1 LHPLWLQSVGINTL
15 ISCGVDTSICVE
27 TSLRDGFNLGY
38 DVILISDA
46 TSSGIKK
53 HYETKLERV
62 HDYYGLVMDL
72 SSLKKML
79 NVFESV
85 SKGEMEIPHERM
97 SEFLEKHKLL
107 DLRSM
112 EKVKI

>member
-1 LHPLWLQSVGINTL
+1 M
-15 ISCGVDTSICVE
+15 
-27 TSLRDGFNLGY
+27 Y
-38 DVILISDA
+38 
-46 TSSGIKK
+46 
-53 HYETKLERV
+53 
-62 HDYYGLVMDL
+62 YYGLVMDL
-72 SSLKKML
+72 SSLRKML
-79 NVFESV
+79 NAFESV

>member
-1 LHPLWLQSVGINTL
+1 
-15 ISCGVDTSICVE
+15 
-27 TSLRDGFNLGY
+27 
-38 DVILISDA
+38 
-46 TSSGIKK
+46 
-53 HYETKLERV
+53 
-62 HDYYGLVMDL
+62 MDL
-72 SSLKKML
+72 SSLRKML

-97 SEFLEKHKLL
+97 SEFLEKHELL